1 MRLVLWD
8 VDGTLVHSRSIVG
21 GVYIES
27 VVATYE
33 LQEALKE
40 VEWSGKTDS
49 QIVLE
54 ALALHG
60 WAEDAAIA
68 RLDAFRERYVAAL
81 EAVREQ
87 LVEDMPILPGVPDV
101 LRQLASLDTTQSLL
115 TGNYESAAVVKLG
128 AVGLAHHFDFTVGA
142 FGSDHR
148 DRTKLVPI
156 ALEKARRRYDVSLS
170 PADVIVIGD
179 TPRDIACARAGGAR
193 AVAVATGQ
201 FSQEQL
207 AAHQPD
213 VLLSNLEDTTA
224 ATAAI
229 LGLENGSP
237 VN

>member
-8 VDGTLVHSRSIVG
+8 VDGTLLHSERVVG

-27 VVATYE
+27 VVEVYG

-54 ALALHG
+54 SLALHG
-60 WAEDAAIA
+60 WSEEAAIA
-68 RLDAFRERYVAAL
+68 RLDAFRDRYVAGLA
-81 EAVREQ
+81 AVRES
-87 LVEDMPILPGVPDV
+87 LIEDMPLLPGVPEV
-101 LRQLASLDTTQSLL
+101 LQRLATLDTTQSLL
-115 TGNYESAAVVKLG
+115 TGNYEPAAVVKLA
-128 AVGLAHHFDFTVGA
+128 AVGLQHHFDFTVGA

-156 ALEKARRRYDVSLS
+156 ALEKARRRYDLSLT
-170 PADVIVIGD
+170 PADVVVIGD
-179 TPRDIACARAGGAR
+179 TPRDIACARAGGVR

-201 FSQEQL
+201 FSMEQL

-213 VLLSNLEDTTA
+213 VLLANLQDTDAVTA
-224 ATAAI
+224 LI
-229 LGLENGSP
+229 LAR
-237 VN
+237 